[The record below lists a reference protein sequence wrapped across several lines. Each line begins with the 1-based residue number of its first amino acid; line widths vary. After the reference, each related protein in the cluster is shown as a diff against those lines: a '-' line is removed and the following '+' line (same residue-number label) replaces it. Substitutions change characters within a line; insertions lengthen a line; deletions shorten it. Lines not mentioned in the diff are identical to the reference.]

1 MPRGPPPLQDAEGDA
16 DDTAVSDEDVEFVQ
30 GLRGSSKLSFI
41 TRTLDEDERCSA
53 LDFCFALSLALKL
66 TFDRPAKRRAKAVVA
81 PADDEEEYERRPR
94 VSEDWKVRCRRLST
108 TRR

>member
-41 TRTLDEDERCSA
+41 TRPLDEDERYSA
-53 LDFCFALSLALKL
+53 LDFCFALSLALK
-66 TFDRPAKRRAKAVVA
+66 
-81 PADDEEEYERRPR
+81 
-94 VSEDWKVRCRRLST
+94 
-108 TRR
+108 